1 MYELTEHEV
10 DQMYRND
17 DEVILL
23 RLEVEQQYLGIG
35 ELTQITNKQKEVIID
50 KSAQIV
56 DYMRII
62 NVKNEQLDLYKDLE
76 GNCSQM
82 YGVYEDKINHL
93 EWELTKEKVKNTYL
107 QIGGGVTAT
116 IIGAI
121 VIRELMK

>member
-1 MYELTEHEV
+1 MYELTEYEV

-17 DEVILL
+17 DEVVLL
-23 RLEVEQQYLGIG
+23 RLEVEQQYLVIE
-35 ELTQITNKQKEVIID
+35 ELNEITNKHKEMIID